1 MSARA
6 YPILVP
12 HRPTRPACADF
23 PRPSELPAILV
34 SLDLPGGLVLMVA
47 RRGPADCHH
56 TQQNLDTAAPT
67 YPPMREI
74 VSLALYL
81 AAGAFH
87 VDVAEIRGYSRAVP
101 IVTARHTAW
110 WLLRNCGWTLAWI
123 GGQFG
128 RDHGTILHGLRSLSA
143 RIETES
149 ALRTTLEKLRSQ
161 FNANITRG

>member
-1 MSARA
+1 
-6 YPILVP
+6 
-12 HRPTRPACADF
+12 
-23 PRPSELPAILV
+23 
-34 SLDLPGGLVLMVA
+34 MVA

-56 TQQNLDTAAPT
+56 TQRSQDPAAPT
-67 YPPMREI
+67 DPPVREI

-81 AAGAFH
+81 AAGAFG
-87 VDVAEIRGYSRAVP
+87 VEVGEIRGRSRAVP

-128 RDHGTILHGLRSLSA
+128 RDHGTILYGLRSLSA
-143 RIETES
+143 RLETEP

-161 FNANITRG
+161 FNANLARG